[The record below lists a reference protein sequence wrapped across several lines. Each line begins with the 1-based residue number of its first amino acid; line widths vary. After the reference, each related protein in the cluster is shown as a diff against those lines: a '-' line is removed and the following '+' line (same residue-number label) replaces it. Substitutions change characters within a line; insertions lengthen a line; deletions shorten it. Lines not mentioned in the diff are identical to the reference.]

1 MKKNE
6 LINKTLA
13 GLMIAAMTAGVC
25 PTTAFAVTEG
35 QVAKDGTYKATAHV
49 TQTEDDDGWDEYDV
63 EVSLTVADGK
73 FTDITVTPASGYDS
87 GNDIYF
93 NKAYN
98 KQKGIKTLLEGK
110 EATADTVNSWDSVSS
125 ATRTS
130 KAVKE
135 AAAAAIAKAEEK
147 TTAVEVSTEK
157 LQAAITKAEGL
168 KEGLHSRQLEDN
180 AGCFNRSKGSS

>member
-98 KQKGIKTLLEGK
+98 KQKGIKTLL
-110 EATADTVNSWDSVSS
+110 
-125 ATRTS
+125 
-130 KAVKE
+130 
-135 AAAAAIAKAEEK
+135 
-147 TTAVEVSTEK
+147 
-157 LQAAITKAEGL
+157 
-168 KEGLHSRQLEDN
+168 
-180 AGCFNRSKGSS
+180 